1 MVVKEMYFVF
11 GFNMN
16 LDRMREWKV
25 FFIKCVGVKLLD
37 YKMSFMFRRL
47 DGCGF
52 CNIKLEKNLV
62 VYGVLYIFEFG
73 GFDRFDVFEMV
84 LKGCYCW

>member
-1 MVVKEMYFVF
+1 
-11 GFNMN
+11 
-16 LDRMREWKV
+16 
-25 FFIKCVGVKLLD
+25 
-37 YKMSFMFRRL
+37 MSFMFRRL

-84 LKGCYCW
+84 LKGCYCWQCVIVEILDGEKIEVIIYVVIDEFYQEGLILW